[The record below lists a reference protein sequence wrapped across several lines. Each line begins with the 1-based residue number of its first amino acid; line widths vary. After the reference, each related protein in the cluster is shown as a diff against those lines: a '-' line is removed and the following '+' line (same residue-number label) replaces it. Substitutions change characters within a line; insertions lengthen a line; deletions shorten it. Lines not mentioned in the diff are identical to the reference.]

1 MTDYGIDLS
10 NWNRVDDWGAVRA
23 DNISFASIKVSEST
37 DFVDPEAGN
46 HTEGARSVGIYPGG
60 YHFARNADL
69 DTQVDVFAGQLHDH
83 GLLGADSFP
92 PMLDMESDDLRGNA
106 NEFVAAFTGKLRA
119 ITGVAQLA
127 VYANL
132 DWWTNVLRPD
142 DWADGTVFLWVADW
156 NGDPGNPRWTH
167 PRLAL
172 HQHTNEGS
180 VPGIPEFVDRDA
192 TVGDYTVGG
201 LLVSVNDGDGGDV
214 PPPPSE
220 P

>member
-1 MTDYGIDLS
+1 SQQLAQRRRVHRGSALLHRAVAPESHPQQHSVSKALPYVVTVGYGLITLPTRPIGPAMTDYGIDLS

-23 DNISFASIKVSEST
+23 NNISFASIKVSEST
-37 DFVDPEAGN
+37 DFVDPAAGN

-132 DWWTNVLRPD
+132 DW
-142 DWADGTVFLWVADW
+142 
-156 NGDPGNPRWTH
+156 
-167 PRLAL
+167 
-172 HQHTNEGS
+172 
-180 VPGIPEFVDRDA
+180 
-192 TVGDYTVGG
+192 
-201 LLVSVNDGDGGDV
+201 
-214 PPPPSE
+214 
-220 P
+220 